1 MQASVVPMFF
11 SDLSFIFKRLWRQR
25 GLVACVALGLVL
37 ATGLAVTIPLYA
49 DAANYNL
56 LNTALA
62 SSAAQT
68 HRPPFTF
75 IFNYVGSWHG
85 PISVS
90 QYNPANQYIDSQI
103 QGSIGLPL
111 ETLTRLVSTDN
122 MQLYPDQLSIN
133 RSQRLD
139 LVKLTFLSGVFDQV
153 RLVEGRLPQAVT
165 TPGDPLEALASL
177 QEANDLNLKTGA
189 TYLLYSPN
197 QVGGK
202 AFQQAVTITGI
213 WLPKDASDPY
223 WFYAPQSYDKK
234 LLIPE
239 ETFFGQVAT
248 GLLAPVNDAIWRA
261 AFDGTAVHSEDAL
274 GLLTRIDQT
283 VTRLDAILP
292 YTSLDTSPAPALR
305 TYYQNT
311 RSLTG
316 SLLAFSA
323 PVLGLVFYF
332 LQLVASMLVRS
343 QRNEIAVLRS
353 RGASRGWVLS
363 LYLAE
368 WGILALLAL
377 VLGTLLGMEAARLV
391 GHTQSF
397 LDFSRSAPVPLRLTP
412 LVIGIGLGTELL
424 AIGLSLLPA
433 WLASR
438 FTVVSYKQDRARASQ
453 APWWQR
459 IYLDLMLLLP
469 SAYGWYTLQA
479 GSSGALTRLLS
490 SGGIYANPLAFLLPT
505 LFITGLALFIL
516 RLLPGIISALAW
528 AFERLPGTVPVLVLR
543 QLSRAASAYQGPL
556 LLMLVTISL
565 AGFTASMARTID
577 SSLVDATYFDVG
589 ADLNLAEQGQ
599 FTPLDNNQS
608 SQGSSSSQSS
618 SQSSQ
623 GVWDFLPISQHLTLP
638 GVEAAARVGKYAG
651 DLQAAGRDTSGRLVG
666 IDRVDFPKV
675 AFFRPDFA
683 SEPLV
688 ALMNRLASDPSAL
701 LVDGATW
708 AKLHL
713 STGDKVTLTMTLAGK
728 TTTLDFK
735 MAGVFTN
742 FPTLYSDEGP
752 VFVANLDYLFE
763 ELGGLQ
769 PYEVWLKTAP
779 GTDTAA
785 IIQAVNDLGVAVVTA
800 QDARADLEAAFS
812 APQRQGVLGLLSVG
826 FLAALLIT
834 VIGFLLNVLFSFR
847 ERFIQLGIL
856 RAIGLTVR
864 QMGAFLGSEQLG
876 LILIGLAGGT
886 GITLLASLAFI
897 PTLPLSTGLHP
908 GALNTPVLIAW
919 EDIWRVYTIFGAMVL
934 AGLAASLLSLRS
946 MKVFQAVKMGEN
958 L

>member
-1 MQASVVPMFF
+1 MYF
-11 SDLSFIFKRLWRQR
+11 SDLSFILKRLWRQK

-75 IFNYVGSWHG
+75 IFNYVGSWHN
-85 PISVS
+85 PITVP
-90 QYNPANQYIDSQI
+90 QYTPANQYMEDQLQSA
-103 QGSIGLPL
+103 IGLPI

-122 MQLYPDQLSIN
+122 LQLYPDKLPVN

-153 RLVEGRLPQAVT
+153 RLVEGQLPQAVT
-165 TPGDPLEALASL
+165 TLGDPLEALVSL

-213 WLPKDASDPY
+213 WLPKDAAGPY
-223 WFYAPQSYDKK
+223 WFYAPQSFDKK

-239 ETFFGQVAT
+239 ETFFGPVAQ
-248 GLLAPVNDAIWRA
+248 GLLSPVNDAIWRA

-368 WGILALLAL
+368 WGILAIVAL

-397 LDFSRSAPVPLRLTP
+397 LDFSRTAPVPLRLTP
-412 LVIGIGLGTELL
+412 LVVGIGLGTELL

-453 APWWQR
+453 TPAWQR

-469 SAYGWYTLQA
+469 AAYGWYTLQA
-479 GSSGALTRLLS
+479 GTSGALTKLLS

-505 LFITGLALFIL
+505 LFITGLALLVL
-516 RLLPGIISALAW
+516 RLLPAVISILAW

-599 FTPLDNNQS
+599 FTPLDNKQS
-608 SQGSSSSQSS
+608 GSASSGQSVSQN
-618 SQSSQ
+618 SQ

-638 GVEAAARVGKYAG
+638 GVEAAARVGKYSG

-666 IDRVDFPKV
+666 IDRDDFPKV

-688 ALMNRLASDPSAL
+688 ALMNRLASDPAAL

-728 TTTLDFK
+728 STTLDFK
-735 MAGVFTN
+735 IAGVFTD

-779 GTDTAA
+779 GTDTSG
-785 IIQAVNDLGVAVVTA
+785 IIQAINDLGVAVVTT

-834 VIGFLLNVLFSFR
+834 VIGFLLGVLFSFR

-886 GITLLASLAFI
+886 GITLLTSLAFI

-908 GALNTPVLIAW
+908 NALPTPVLVAW
-919 EDIWRVYTIFGAMVL
+919 EDIWRVYAIFGGMVL
-934 AGLAASLLSLRS
+934 LGLAASLLSLRS